1 MKTRLIFIRHGFSES
16 NRFGLFT
23 GQIDSPLTEKGH
35 LQAKRAAEYLHDTK
49 IDVVYT
55 SPLRR
60 AYDTGLPVAKERGL
74 DVHTHNGLMEIHG
87 GDWHEKPFTE
97 LGNLTPEAYKLW
109 QEDLYNSCC
118 PNGESVKDFVKRVH
132 NAVTEIAE
140 ENKGKTVC
148 IATHATP
155 IRVICCFAM
164 GLEPSH
170 LKDVPWT
177 PNASINI
184 MDYEDGNFEF
194 VQKDICDHLEG
205 LETKLPED
213 L

>member
-1 MKTRLIFIRHGFSES
+1 MKTRLIFVRHGFSES

-23 GQIDSPLTEKGH
+23 GQCDSPLTETGH
-35 LQAKRAAEYLHDTK
+35 LQARRAADYLKDTH
-49 IDVVYT
+49 IDTVYA
-55 SPLRR
+55 SPLSR
-60 AYDTGLPVAKERGL
+60 AYDTGLPVAKDRDLEL
-74 DVHTHNGLMEIHG
+74 HTHPGLMEIHG

-97 LGNLTPEAYKLW
+97 LGNLTPEPYRLW

-118 PNGESVKDFVKRVH
+118 PGGESVKDFFDRVTS
-132 NAVTEIAE
+132 AVVEIAE
-140 ENKGKTVC
+140 ENSGKTVC

-155 IRVICCFAM
+155 IRIICCLAM
-164 GLEPSH
+164 GLKPQQLNE
-170 LKDVPWT
+170 VPWT

-184 MDYEDGNFEF
+184 MDYQDGKFEF

-213 L
+213 I